1 MNDCLFCKI
10 IAGTIP
16 SKKVYED
23 EFVFAF
29 HDIAPNAPVHV
40 LVVPKTHIASANDVT
55 EENSILVAKVFEV
68 IPKIA
73 KSLGL
78 GAVALTDHETL
89 SGLPEFMEEAAACE
103 IEAIPGVEIFARLD
117 SAGDTV
123 FHLTGLDFDP
133 SHPAIVAFTDMLV
146 QKRTEN
152 TRAIFELAVEKGIY
166 RGITWEDVIA
176 HNRYTDWFFCTQVYY
191 ALDAMGIIPLN
202 KRYETNDLA
211 FHSPEAHAIELYIPP
226 MKDVIRAIRDAG
238 GVAVLAHPKEPA
250 FPFVREM
257 VDLGLNGIEISHPS
271 ISENAS
277 KLAIHA
283 SLEYNLYCS
292 GGTDHTGP
300 MSSFGGANA
309 RPVCNGISKTEFEI
323 LKERRLG

>member
-1 MNDCLFCKI
+1 MNHNLL
-10 IAGTIP
+10 
-16 SKKVYED
+16 SY
-23 EFVFAF
+23 
-29 HDIAPNAPVHV
+29 
-40 LVVPKTHIASANDVT
+40 ANLHLHSYHSDGMFRPMH
-55 EENSILVAKVFEV
+55 L
-68 IPKIA
+68 PRLA

-89 SGLPEFMEEAAACE
+89 SGLPEFMAEAAACD

-117 SAGDTV
+117 SAGDTI

-133 SHPAIVAFTDMLV
+133 AHPAIVEFTDMLV
-146 QKRTEN
+146 QKRNEN
-152 TRAIFELAVEKGIY
+152 TRAIFDLALEKGIY
-166 RGITWEDVIA
+166 RGITWEDVLA

-226 MKDVIRAIRDAG
+226 MKDVIRAIREAG

-271 ISENAS
+271 ISENAA
-277 KLAIHA
+277 KMAIRA